1 MRKTKEFD
9 MREII
14 KYPNTVLTT
23 PTKKV
28 TEIDDEL
35 IELLDEMYQI
45 MTEKDGIGL
54 AANQLGES
62 CRVAIVYVDEE
73 SGLFEMI
80 NPKII
85 KKTGTTVDVEG
96 CLSFPDIYGTVERY
110 DDIIVRF
117 VDREGYEVEAEV
129 SGYLSRVMQHEIE
142 HLDGKLFTDKI
153 IERLSPD
160 ELIDYMEEHGYD

>member
-1 MRKTKEFD
+1 

-14 KYPNTVLTT
+14 KYPNNVLTT
-23 PTKKV
+23 PTTLVK
-28 TEIDDEL
+28 EIDDEL
-35 IELLDEMYQI
+35 VDLLDEMHD
-45 MTEKDGIGL
+45 MMVKHDGIGL

-62 CRVAIVYVDEE
+62 LRVAVVQIDDE

-85 KKTGTTVDVEG
+85 KTKGKTIDVEG
-96 CLSFPDIYGTVERY
+96 CLSFPEVYGTVERF
-110 DDIIVRF
+110 DELTVRF
-117 VDREGYEVEAEV
+117 VDREGYEVEVET

-153 IERLSPD
+153 IERIAPD
-160 ELIDYMEEHGYD
+160 ELIDYMEERGYD